1 MDHLTRVYHFRYLRQ
16 LLEVKRFLK
25 VNPSLLPAVIY
36 LVSSGAGLYYLTCLL
51 SHFGFDGLKHI
62 GLGDFLTIIFSSF
75 WLLGAFVAFL
85 LLLVFFIP
93 IDRASSSIQFL
104 SIGKF
109 MSAMNRPFLKIPV
122 LYGFSSS
129 VIAIFFSANILAESQ
144 ASAIKHT
151 KSDLVEVSFNY
162 PVNWLGK
169 TITKLN
175 KVKVVASTSR
185 YVFIYHPDTKKSV
198 VVPLGNIATIFN
210 VKQGEE

>member
-1 MDHLTRVYHFRYLRQ
+1 
-16 LLEVKRFLK
+16 
-25 VNPSLLPAVIY
+25 
-36 LVSSGAGLYYLTCLL
+36 
-51 SHFGFDGLKHI
+51 
-62 GLGDFLTIIFSSF
+62 
-75 WLLGAFVAFL
+75 
-85 LLLVFFIP
+85 
-93 IDRASSSIQFL
+93 
-104 SIGKF
+104 

-122 LYGFSSS
+122 LYGFSYS
-129 VIAIFFSANILAESQ
+129 VVAIFFSANILAESR

-210 VKQGEE
+210 VKQVEE